1 MPTKIR
7 VGEKTVSANST
18 ETVSIDI
25 PTGATFKFRTV
36 HFRSDGT
43 FKITK
48 IYDEAT
54 NDQYLSG
61 TLYSD
66 MLKDRNAN
74 VFEVPETIELK
85 GPTKLNIEVVDTSGS
100 SNTIVFA
107 LFGTE

>member
-1 MPTKIR
+1 MPVKIR
-7 VGEKTVSANST
+7 VGEKTVSANGT
-18 ETVSIDI
+18 DTVSIDI
-25 PTGATFKFRTV
+25 PTGTTFKFKEV
-36 HFRSDGT
+36 HFKSDGT

-61 TLYSD
+61 TIYSD

-74 VFEVPETIELK
+74 AFDLPENIELK
-85 GPTKLNIEVVDTSGS
+85 GPTKLNIEVTDTSGS

>member
-1 MPTKIR
+1 MPVMIR
-7 VGEKTVSANST
+7 VGEKTVGANST

-25 PTGATFKFRTV
+25 PTGITFKFKDV
-36 HFRSDGT
+36 HYKSDGT
-43 FKITK
+43 FKITR
-48 IYDEAT
+48 IYDEAA
-54 NDQYLSG
+54 DKHYLSG

-74 VFEVPETIELK
+74 VFSLPETIELK
-85 GPTKLNIEVVDTSGS
+85 GPTKLNIEVTDTSGS

>member
-1 MPTKIR
+1 MPVKIR
-7 VGEKTVSANST
+7 VGEKTVSANGT
-18 ETVSIDI
+18 DTVSIDI
-25 PTGATFKFRTV
+25 PTGTTFKFKEV
-36 HFRSDGT
+36 HFKSDGT

-74 VFEVPETIELK
+74 AFDLPENIELK
-85 GPTKLNIEVVDTSGS
+85 GPTKLNIEVTDTSGA

>member
-1 MPTKIR
+1 MPVKIR

-18 ETVSIDI
+18 DTVSIDI
-25 PTGATFKFRTV
+25 PTGTTFKFKKV
-36 HFRSDGT
+36 HFKSDGT

-54 NDQYLSG
+54 NKDYLSG

-74 VFEVPETIELK
+74 VFELPLTIELA
-85 GPTKLNIEVVDTSGS
+85 GPTKLNIEVTDTSGS
-100 SNTIVFA
+100 SNTVVFA
-107 LFGTE
+107 LFGEE